1 MGFMKNTLLVALG
14 GLAGLFVAA
23 ILDGEEKVKEAG
35 EEKEPSAEASK
46 ETEGIELLAAQIRE
60 EAEAAMEG
68 CKTQEEREMV
78 YTQVEESV
86 RAMQAKLQEKG
97 EAIIENLKAQAVES
111 KTEEVPV
118 SEYVQN
124 LQDKLQAITK
134 ALDETLE
141 SLKPEPNPAV

>member
-14 GLAGLFVAA
+14 GLTGLFVAA
-23 ILDGEEKVKEAG
+23 ILGG
-35 EEKEPSAEASK
+35 EEKEPSEEASK
-46 ETEGIELLAAQIRE
+46 ETEGIELRAAQIRE
-60 EAEAAMEG
+60 DAEAAMEG

-141 SLKPEPNPAV
+141 SLKPEPNPAL

>member
-14 GLAGLFVAA
+14 GLTGLFVAA
-23 ILDGEEKVKEAG
+23 ILDGEEK
-35 EEKEPSAEASK
+35 EPSEEASK

>member
-14 GLAGLFVAA
+14 GLTGLFVAA
-23 ILDGEEKVKEAG
+23 ILDGEEK
-35 EEKEPSAEASK
+35 EPSEEASK

-97 EAIIENLKAQAVES
+97 DASIENLKAQAVES

>member
-14 GLAGLFVAA
+14 GLTGLFVAA
-23 ILDGEEKVKEAG
+23 ILDGEEK
-35 EEKEPSAEASK
+35 EPSEEASK

-141 SLKPEPNPAV
+141 SLKPEPNPAL

>member
-14 GLAGLFVAA
+14 GLTGLFVAA

>member
-14 GLAGLFVAA
+14 GLTGLFVAA
-23 ILDGEEKVKEAG
+23 ILDGEER
-35 EEKEPSAEASK
+35 EPSEEASK